1 MTKYLVFRLYG
12 PMASWGDVA
21 VGTYRP
27 TFDHPSKS
35 AVIGLLAA
43 AIGIRRDEDIKLQKL
58 TESYDF
64 AVRVD
69 ASGMMLRDYHTSQVP
84 SSGSGRNKK
93 YFATR
98 KDELAVSQ
106 KDMKTILSTRDYY
119 CDAVYSVCLWCKL
132 DDVPYS
138 LENLAQKLKEPEFVL
153 YLGRKSCPLA
163 MPVDA
168 KVVSGVNIQDVFGT
182 MKMDALLDNLQKD
195 DSMRLY
201 WEGSQNAGVPAM
213 HTITRRDDPLSRR
226 RWQFADRDEHFAV
239 VQPGGRDDRCI

>member
-35 AVIGLLAA
+35 AVMGLLAA
-43 AIGIRRDEDIKLQKL
+43 AIGIRRDDDVELRKLAK
-58 TESYDF
+58 SYDF

-69 ASGMMLRDYHTSQVP
+69 ASGTMLRDYHTSQVP

-93 YFATR
+93 HFATR
-98 KDELAVSQ
+98 KDELAAPQ
-106 KDMKTILSTRDYY
+106 KDMNTILSTRDYY
-119 CDAVYSVCLWCKL
+119 CDAVYSVCLWSKS
-132 DDVPYS
+132 DEVPHS
-138 LENLAQKLKEPEFVL
+138 LENMAQKLKEPEFVL

-168 KVVSGVNIQDVFGT
+168 SVVTGANIQEAFG
-182 MKMDALLDNLQKD
+182 MIGSNDILDALKTD
-195 DSMRLY
+195 DGMRLY
-201 WEGSQNAGVPAM
+201 WEGNNDAGVSAV
-213 HTITRRDDPLSRR
+213 HTITRRDNPLSRK
-226 RWQFADRDEHFAV
+226 RWQFADRQENFAV
-239 VQPGGRDDRCI
+239 VQPGGRND

>member
-35 AVIGLLAA
+35 AVMGLLAA
-43 AIGIRRDEDIKLQKL
+43 AIGIRRDEDPKLRALAK
-58 TESYDF
+58 SYNF

-69 ASGMMLRDYHTSQVP
+69 ASGTMLRDYHTSQVP

-98 KDELAVSQ
+98 KDELAASQ
-106 KDMKTILSTRDYY
+106 KDMNTILSTRDYY
-119 CDAVYSVCLWCKL
+119 CDAVYSVCLWGKS
-132 DDVPYS
+132 DEVPYS
-138 LENLAQKLKEPEFVL
+138 LEILTQKLKEPEFVL

-163 MPVDA
+163 MPIDA
-168 KVVSGVNIQDVFGT
+168 KVVNGVNIQDAIG
-182 MKMDALLDNLQKD
+182 MINSDGLLDGLQKD

-201 WEGSQNAGVPAM
+201 WEGTPDAGVPSM
-213 HTITRRDDPLSRR
+213 HTITRRDDPLSRK
-226 RWQFADRDEHFAV
+226 RWQFADRQEHFAV
-239 VQPGGRDDRCI
+239 VKPNWRDN

>member
-35 AVIGLLAA
+35 AVMGLLAA
-43 AIGIRRDEDIKLQKL
+43 SIGIRRDEEMNLRKMA
-58 TESYDF
+58 ESYDF

-69 ASGMMLRDYHTSQVP
+69 AAGTMLRDYHTSQVP
-84 SSGSGRNKK
+84 PSGKGKNEK

-98 KDELAVSQ
+98 KDELAVSK
-106 KDMKTILSTRDYY
+106 KDLKTILSTRDYY
-119 CDAVYSVCLWCKL
+119 CDAVYTVCLWGKA
-132 DDVPYS
+132 DEVPYS
-138 LENLAQKLKEPEFVL
+138 LENMAQKLKEPEFVL

-168 KVVSGVNIQDVFGT
+168 KVVSGANIHDALNT
-182 MKMDALLDNLQKD
+182 MNSDPLLDNLQKD

-201 WEGSQNAGVPAM
+201 WEGTHDAGVPAL
-213 HTITRRDDPLSRR
+213 HTITRRDDPLSRK
-226 RWQFADRDEHFAV
+226 RWQFADRKEHFAV
-239 VQPGGRDDRCI
+239 VQPSRRDD

>member
-35 AVIGLLAA
+35 AVMGLLAA
-43 AIGIRRDEDIKLQKL
+43 AIGIRRDEDVKHRALA
-58 TESYDF
+58 ESYDF

-69 ASGMMLRDYHTSQVP
+69 ASGTMLRDYHTSQVP
-84 SSGSGRNKK
+84 PSGKGKNGKH
-93 YFATR
+93 FATR
-98 KDELAVSQ
+98 KDELAVSK
-106 KDMKTILSTRDYY
+106 KDLKTILSTRDYY
-119 CDAVYSVCLWCKL
+119 CDAAYTVCLWGMA
-132 DDVPYS
+132 DEVPYS
-138 LENLAQKLKEPEFVL
+138 LENMAQKLQEPEFVL

-168 KVVSGVNIQDVFGT
+168 KVVSGENIQNVFST
-182 MKMDALLDNLQKD
+182 MGMNALLGNLQKD

-201 WEGSQNAGVPAM
+201 WEGTQDAGVSAL
-213 HTITRRDDPLSRR
+213 HTITRRDDPLSRK
-226 RWQFADRDEHFAV
+226 RWQFADRKEYFAV
-239 VQPGGRDDRCI
+239 VQPSGRDD

>member
-35 AVIGLLAA
+35 AVMGLLAA
-43 AIGIRRDEDIKLQKL
+43 AIGIRRDEEEIHRAMAK
-58 TESYDF
+58 SYDF
-64 AVRVD
+64 SVRVD
-69 ASGMMLRDYHTSQVP
+69 ASGTMLRDYHTSQVP
-84 SSGSGRNKK
+84 PSGSGRNKK

-98 KDELAVSQ
+98 KDELAASQ

-119 CDAVYSVCLWCKL
+119 CDAIYSVCLWGKS
-132 DDVPYS
+132 DEVPYS
-138 LENLAQKLKEPEFVL
+138 LQNLAQKLKEPEFVL

-163 MPVDA
+163 MPIDA
-168 KVVSGVNIQDVFGT
+168 KVVSGANIQEAFG
-182 MKMDALLDNLQKD
+182 MINSDDLLDGLQKD

-201 WEGSQNAGVPAM
+201 WEGTHDAGVPTV
-213 HTITRRDDPLSRR
+213 HTITRRDNPLSRK
-226 RWQFADRDEHFAV
+226 RWQFADRNEHFAV
-239 VQPGGRDDRCI
+239 VQPGGRND

>member
-35 AVIGLLAA
+35 AVTGLLAA
-43 AIGIRRDEDIKLQKL
+43 AIGIRREEEMKLRKMA
-58 TESYDF
+58 ESYDF

-69 ASGMMLRDYHTSQVP
+69 ASGTMLRDYHTSQVP
-84 SSGSGRNKK
+84 PSGTGRNTKH
-93 YFATR
+93 FATR
-98 KDELAVSQ
+98 KDELAVS
-106 KDMKTILSTRDYY
+106 KSDLKTILSTRDYY
-119 CDAVYSVCLWCKL
+119 CDALYTVCLWGKG
-132 DDVPYS
+132 DEVPYS
-138 LENLAQKLKEPEFVL
+138 LETLAQKLKEPEFVL

-168 KVVSGVNIQDVFGT
+168 KVVSGVNIQDALST
-182 MKMDALLDNLQKD
+182 MNIGIGALPGNLKKD

-201 WEGSQNAGVPAM
+201 WEGTHDAGVSAM
-213 HTITRRDDPLSRR
+213 HTITRRDDSLSRK
-226 RWQFADRDEHFAV
+226 RWQFADREEYFAV
-239 VQPGGRDDRCI
+239 VQSSRRDD